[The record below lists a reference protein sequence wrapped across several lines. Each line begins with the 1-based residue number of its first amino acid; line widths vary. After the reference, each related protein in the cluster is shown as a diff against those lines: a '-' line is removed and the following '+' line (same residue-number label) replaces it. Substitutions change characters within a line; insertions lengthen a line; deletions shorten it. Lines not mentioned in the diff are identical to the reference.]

1 MSSMA
6 TDDGTPPSQPS
17 PDYDYLIKFLALGDS
32 GVGKTSLLNHYAEG
46 VFNPKF
52 ISTIGVDFKEKRIVH
67 KPPTEA
73 VSSKRSQRVH
83 LQLWDTAGQERFRS
97 LTTAFYRDAM
107 GFILVFDLTKE
118 SSFLNVRSWVQ
129 QLQIHSY
136 CEDPDIVLCGNKS
149 DLEGRFVS
157 EDQARAL
164 ADQLGYPYFET
175 SALTGSNVA
184 KAVETLLDLVMV
196 RMERLT
202 ENSVPAP
209 GRRISSTPPNE
220 DKNRSCC

>member
-1 MSSMA
+1 MA

-73 VSSKRSQRVH
+73 VSSMRSQRVH
-83 LQLWDTAGQERFRS
+83 LQLWDMAGQERFRS
-97 LTTAFYRDAM
+97 LTTGFY
-107 GFILVFDLTKE
+107 
-118 SSFLNVRSWVQ
+118 SWVQ

-149 DLEGRFVS
+149 DLEGGNVV
-157 EDQARAL
+157 
-164 ADQLGYPYFET
+164 
-175 SALTGSNVA
+175 GSCDGSDGEVDGEFSPGA
-184 KAVETLLDLVMV
+184 WKANILNSTQRGQEQKLLL
-196 RMERLT
+196 
-202 ENSVPAP
+202 N
-209 GRRISSTPPNE
+209 
-220 DKNRSCC
+220 